1 MFGLGYIPL
10 WESRIVDRLDAMR
23 LFVRLVELR
32 SFSAAARD
40 LRVKQSTASKWIAA
54 LEDELGTS
62 LMDRTT
68 RTKRVT
74 EAGELLYRR
83 AREILSAYDDTAA
96 ELHKGRPAPS
106 GRIRVSVPVV
116 LGRLYVVPDSCAFL
130 RRFPG
135 IELEMV
141 FSDRYVNL
149 IEEGYD
155 VAIRVGVPVDSSLR
169 ARWLAVTQRHL
180 VASPA
185 YVAARGRPRRPED
198 LRRHDCLLHSEVEA
212 SALWVFR
219 RGAEAPV
226 RVRVRGRFAANNAEA
241 VLHMARGGVGIALLA
256 SWLVDPH
263 LRARRL
269 VSLLRD
275 YQPPPAPIQALMPP
289 ARHVHPRVKTFV
301 DFLAAAFATRF
312 ETPAAADPG

>member
-1 MFGLGYIPL
+1 
-10 WESRIVDRLDAMR
+10 VDRLDAMR

-32 SFSAAARD
+32 SFSAAARE
-40 LRVKQSTASKWIAA
+40 LRVKQSTASKWVAA

-96 ELHKGRPAPS
+96 ELHGGRPAPA
-106 GRIRVSVPVV
+106 GRIRASLPVV
-116 LGRLYVVPDSCAFL
+116 FGRLYVVPEAAAFM
-130 RRFPG
+130 RRFPD
-135 IELEMV
+135 IDLELV
-141 FSDRYVNL
+141 LADRYVNL
-149 IEEGYD
+149 VEEGFD

-169 ARWLAVTQRHL
+169 ARTLAVTPRRL
-180 VASPA
+180 VASRA
-185 YVAARGRPRRPED
+185 YIEAHGRPRRPDD
-198 LRRHDCLLHSEVEA
+198 LRRHDCLLHSEGNAAV
-212 SALWVFR
+212 LWSFR
-219 RGAEAPV
+219 RRDGEAPV
-226 RVRVRGRFAANNAEA
+226 RVPVRGRFVANNADA
-241 VLHMARGGVGIALLA
+241 VLHMARSGLGVALLA

-275 YQPPPAPIQALMPP
+275 HQPPPAPIQALMPP
-289 ARHVHPRVKTFV
+289 ARHVHPRVKAFV
-301 DFLAAAFATRF
+301 DFLAAAFAARF
-312 ETPAAADPG
+312 AAPADPGRAPTRAR